1 MLFFVGTNR
10 LIFCGDISRKKDNM
24 DPADLWYLGHVFS
37 ATGEAQLSKDWPTLV
52 IQQLPLNAL
61 LPIFSLS
68 PHFQPTL
75 SFPLAALWQ
84 APVSK
89 SFNLFN
95 ICTRVTLIVGLPP
108 RLTSFWII
116 SFQIFLQIYSNSVS
130 NSPGWNNQCR
140 PDLHFALWKETMS
153 HICG

>member
-1 MLFFVGTNR
+1 MIQCCYLLELTDF
-10 LIFCGDISRKKDNM
+10 FCGDIPRKKENM
-24 DPADLWYLGHVFS
+24 EPADPRYLGHVFS

-75 SFPLAALWQ
+75 SFPLTALWQ

-108 RLTSFWII
+108 RLTSVWII
-116 SFQIFLQIYSNSVS
+116 SSQIFLQISSSFVS
-130 NSPGWNNQCR
+130 NSPFPPSLAGRLEQLITPW
-140 PDLHFALWKETMS
+140 FALCS
-153 HICG
+153 